1 MIRINIHTK
10 NGMIKSIIQS
20 VSLLKPPICYNPIMT
35 FANAKP
41 TDIPIITSLLNRSY
55 RGDSSRAGW
64 TTEADLLSG
73 KRIDEA
79 ELLQLLN
86 DPDSLILIVKSD
98 DTTLATIHVHC
109 EDNTVHLGLFAVE
122 PTLQNKGVGKAL
134 LAYAESEA
142 VQKWGIR
149 TAIMEVITHREE
161 LIAYYERRGY
171 VRTGEMIAFPESDL
185 WDRQVDFLELAVL
198 TKSLVTIT

>member
-1 MIRINIHTK
+1 MIFRHATHN
-10 NGMIKSIIQS
+10 
-20 VSLLKPPICYNPIMT
+20 
-35 FANAKP
+35 
-41 TDIPIITSLLNRSY
+41 DIPTLTSLLNRSY

-79 ELLQLLN
+79 GLIQLLN
-86 DPDSLILIVKSD
+86 DPDSLILIAHTEDRVF
-98 DTTLATIHVHC
+98 ATIHAHHENESVHF
-109 EDNTVHLGLFAVE
+109 GLFAVE
-122 PTLQNKGVGKAL
+122 PSLQCGGIGKEL

-142 VQKWGIR
+142 IHKWGVN
-149 TAIMEVITHREE
+149 TAIMEVITHRSE

-185 WDRQVDFLELAVL
+185 WDKLANNLVLEVLAKDL
-198 TKSLVTIT
+198 SEYF